1 MHLETY
7 TLLNN
12 EPTSRADNN
21 HSLFSRE
28 QLQNDFAKSN
38 QEDLIVGADTDD

>member
-1 MHLETY
+1 MFSGNFGVNYDQHRDNDDVHLETY

-21 HSLFSRE
+21 HSLFSGE
-28 QLQNDFAKSN
+28 Q
-38 QEDLIVGADTDD
+38 I